1 MQKCFNHFD
10 RIDFNIIVLYE
21 LSLQGLLPT
30 ASIYRAEVF
39 IHFDRID
46 FNIIVLYELSLQG
59 SILISTVFVLY
70 ELTPQP
76 RKGGEKEKA
85 CQPLPTT
92 AQACA
97 RRDGFVAD
105 SDRPAETE
113 TETDRER

>member
-1 MQKCFNHFD
+1 MRASIYRAEVFNHFD

-59 SILISTVFVLY
+59 SILITTVFVLY
-70 ELTPQP
+70 EFRFIRINSPAPERWREREGVPATS
-76 RKGGEKEKA
+76 
-85 CQPLPTT
+85 
-92 AQACA
+92 
-97 RRDGFVAD
+97 D
-105 SDRPAETE
+105 DRPGVRTQG
-113 TETDRER
+113 RICCGQ